1 MEHATKAAETEE
13 CEKEVN
19 GISYEGLELLK
30 FLENNGAYDYLFADE
45 GIYLYYVHDGG
56 ITIGYGH

>member
-19 GISYEGLELLK
+19 GIYEGLELLK
-30 FLENNGAYDYLFADE
+30 LVIEAWN
-45 GIYLYYVHDGG
+45 I
-56 ITIGYGH
+56 ITFVIL